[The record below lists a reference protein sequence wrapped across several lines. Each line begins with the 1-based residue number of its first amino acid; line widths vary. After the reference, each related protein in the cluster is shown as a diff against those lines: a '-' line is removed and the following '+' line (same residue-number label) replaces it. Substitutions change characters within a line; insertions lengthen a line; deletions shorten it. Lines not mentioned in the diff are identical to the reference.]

1 MCLFHAPDQSFASLA
16 LLANAN
22 TQKKRQLCIIH
33 EVDAPPKC
41 RGTKLY
47 RDTVH
52 SMEEGI
58 TNEKHYTYACK
69 LRGALSPTLDF
80 RAIYACS
87 GPSPRPRSHAHHT
100 NSGTPTG
107 EHIHGKH
114 PTTRTVRFYPGNT
127 HPCQTPERL
136 VDAQLNTTHSE
147 HRSPVVYSSRRYPP
161 DGLFPRMIGSWFS
174 PPR

>member
-1 MCLFHAPDQSFASLA
+1 
-16 LLANAN
+16 
-22 TQKKRQLCIIH
+22 
-33 EVDAPPKC
+33 
-41 RGTKLY
+41 
-47 RDTVH
+47 
-52 SMEEGI
+52 MEEGI

-114 PTTRTVRFYPGNT
+114 PTALFDSIQETLL
-127 HPCQTPERL
+127 L
-136 VDAQLNTTHSE
+136 VKRPN
-147 HRSPVVYSSRRYPP
+147 V
-161 DGLFPRMIGSWFS
+161 
-174 PPR
+174 